1 MPVLSRE
8 EFDAI
13 EFDAAASG
21 DHESA
26 ARRMNRLAWAGTETE
41 TMPRSEAFLRAGEQ
55 WLLADDPAAAA
66 TGFRLAL
73 ADGGPVFVD
82 PRVPLARALFM
93 LDQPAEAQALLD
105 QLKAEGRRDP
115 RACDLVAEL
124 LVEQLVVAV
133 LGKPEVVADPVPQAQ
148 QQSQLRLGAALAAR
162 GVPVSRARRAV
173 GPALQ
178 AQHNAGGRPV
188 QRPGQVGALDEQLGD
203 EVAGPRVPL
212 ARALFMLDQPAEAQA
227 LLDQRK
233 AEGRR
238 DPRACDLVAELLVER
253 SDLTGALDWATAGVE
268 LCLQRQSNGEP
279 GPADRDSSGDEGGA
293 EAELRLLL
301 SLRYRIRNDLGLPED
316 RYDELLDEA

>member
-1 MPVLSRE
+1 VPALSRE

-82 PRVPLARALFM
+82 PRVPLARALFL

-105 QLKAEGRRDP
+105 QL
-115 RACDLVAEL
+115 
-124 LVEQLVVAV
+124 
-133 LGKPEVVADPVPQAQ
+133 
-148 QQSQLRLGAALAAR
+148 
-162 GVPVSRARRAV
+162 
-173 GPALQ
+173 
-178 AQHNAGGRPV
+178 
-188 QRPGQVGALDEQLGD
+188 
-203 EVAGPRVPL
+203 
-212 ARALFMLDQPAEAQA
+212 
-227 LLDQRK
+227 K

-268 LCLQRQSNGEP
+268 LCLQRQSNGAP
-279 GPADRDSSGDEGGA
+279 GPAGRSRESSGDENNA

-301 SLRYRIRNDLGLPED
+301 SLRFRIRNDLGLPED
-316 RYDELLDEA
+316 SYDELLDEA

>member
-1 MPVLSRE
+1 VPALSRE

-82 PRVPLARALFM
+82 PRVPLARALFL

-105 QLKAEGRRDP
+105 QL
-115 RACDLVAEL
+115 
-124 LVEQLVVAV
+124 
-133 LGKPEVVADPVPQAQ
+133 
-148 QQSQLRLGAALAAR
+148 
-162 GVPVSRARRAV
+162 
-173 GPALQ
+173 
-178 AQHNAGGRPV
+178 
-188 QRPGQVGALDEQLGD
+188 
-203 EVAGPRVPL
+203 
-212 ARALFMLDQPAEAQA
+212 
-227 LLDQRK
+227 K

-268 LCLQRQSNGEP
+268 LCLQRRSNGAP
-279 GPADRDSSGDEGGA
+279 GPAGRSRESSGDENNA

-301 SLRYRIRNDLGLPED
+301 SLRFRIRNDLGLPED
-316 RYDELLDEA
+316 SYDELLDEA

>member
-1 MPVLSRE
+1 VPVLSRE

-13 EFDAAASG
+13 EFDAAANG

-105 QLKAEGRRDP
+105 RLRAEGR
-115 RACDLVAEL
+115 
-124 LVEQLVVAV
+124 
-133 LGKPEVVADPVPQAQ
+133 G
-148 QQSQLRLGAALAAR
+148 
-162 GVPVSRARRAV
+162 
-173 GPALQ
+173 
-178 AQHNAGGRPV
+178 
-188 QRPGQVGALDEQLGD
+188 
-203 EVAGPRVPL
+203 
-212 ARALFMLDQPAEAQA
+212 
-227 LLDQRK
+227 
-233 AEGRR
+233 

-268 LCLQRQSNGEP
+268 LCLERRSSRSNGAP
-279 GPADRDSSGDEGGA
+279 GPADPDSSGDEGDA

-316 RYDELLDEA
+316 SYDELLDEA